1 MVVSDKQEPVFDLIK
16 CMSKAQK
23 RNFKLYATRLSG
35 NQDAKFLTLFD
46 FLDSCDEYDEAKVLQ
61 RCPIKKEQLP
71 NMKAHLYKQIL
82 VSIRLLNVQHSEPMQ
97 LREQIDFARILYDKG
112 LYKQSAK
119 LLDKV
124 YDQAIELHQHTI
136 ALDII
141 DFERQ
146 IETLN
151 ISKGMSA
158 KAEGFSRQV
167 SEQCTEI
174 VTINELSNIAIQ
186 LYALYQKL
194 GYARTQKDLNLIDTY
209 FKPKLDRFRPDELSF
224 LGKFYYCQS
233 MAWYHYIKHNFVNSY
248 RYGCK
253 WVELFDSNP
262 QMKSLMYDNY
272 LKGYARILDGLFL
285 MRKYKAFTEHLD
297 RFENE
302 CKTIG
307 QINDN
312 AVNISTNILFTGRIN
327 LAFIEGDF
335 KKGILLVK
343 AIDKFINDRSSQI
356 SIHIKILLYYKIA
369 CLYFGDADY
378 TKCMEY
384 LSRITNT
391 KDPQIRRDIQ
401 CYAKILYLI
410 ASYEAGIDYN
420 LDYQI
425 RSVYAFIV
433 KMNDMHE
440 VQREMLAFLKRLNKI
455 YEHDFK
461 AELKKLYDR
470 IKPYEN
476 HPYER
481 RTFYYLDII
490 SWLESKLTGKSV
502 SEIIK
507 AKFEQIS
514 KR

>member
-1 MVVSDKQEPVFDLIK
+1 MIGSDKQEPVFDLIK

-46 FLDSCDEYDEAKVLQ
+46 FLDTCDEYDEAKVLQ

-82 VSIRLLNVQHSEPMQ
+82 VSIRLLNVQHSVPMQ

-119 LLDKV
+119 LLDKA
-124 YDQAIELHQHTI
+124 YGQAVELNQHTI

-151 ISKGMSA
+151 ISKGMST
-158 KAEGFSRQV
+158 KAEEYSREATERC
-167 SEQCTEI
+167 SEIE
-174 VTINELSNIAIQ
+174 TINELSNIALR

-194 GYARTQKDLNLIDTY
+194 GYARTEKDLKLIDTY
-209 FKPKLDRFRPDELSF
+209 FKPRLERYDVTKLSF
-224 LGKFYYCQS
+224 LSRFYFYQS
-233 MAWYHYIKHNFVNSY
+233 MAWYHYIKHEFISSY
-248 RYGCK
+248 RYGCR
-253 WVELFDSNP
+253 WVELFDANP
-262 QMKSLMYDNY
+262 QMKSMMYDNY

-285 MRKYKAFTEHLD
+285 MRKYRSFITHLD
-297 RFENE
+297 KFEQE
-302 CKTIG
+302 CTTIG

-312 AVNISTNILFTGRIN
+312 AINISTNILLTSKIN
-327 LAFIEGDF
+327 KAFIEGDF
-335 KKGILLVK
+335 KSGIALVG
-343 AIDKFINDRSSQI
+343 AIERFINERNGQMN
-356 SIHIKILLYYKIA
+356 IHLKMMLYYKIA
-369 CLYFGDADY
+369 CLYFGDANY
-378 TKCMEY
+378 NKCIEY

-391 KDPQIRRDIQ
+391 KDPQIRRDLQ
-401 CYAKILYLI
+401 CYAKILNLI
-410 ASYEAGIDYN
+410 SSYETGADYN

-425 RSVYAFIV
+425 RSVYMFIV
-433 KMNDMHE
+433 KMNDMQQ
-440 VQREMLAFLKRLNKI
+440 VQREMLNFLKRLNKI

-461 AELKKLYDR
+461 DELQKLYDR

-481 RTFYYLDII
+481 RTFYYLDVL
-490 SWLESKLTGKSV
+490 SWLESKLSGKSV
-502 SEIIK
+502 SEIVRE
-507 AKFEQIS
+507 KFDKIP
-514 KR
+514 KH